1 VDPVITHGSAASD
14 LLEKIRTRSAVVS
27 VIGLGY
33 VGLPLAMLFAE
44 RGFHVLGFDT
54 DAKKMAQLNS
64 GQSYIGHISS
74 DRVQAALAIGRL
86 SSTSHPER
94 LAEADA
100 IIICVPTPLT
110 AHREPDMSYI
120 EGTARTL
127 AEILRRG
134 QLVSLESTTYPG
146 TTSELLLPTLEAT
159 GLRCGHDFFLAYS
172 PEREDPGNP
181 NFSTATIPKVVG
193 GVTPACLEL
202 ADALYS
208 AVVPNTVRV
217 SSTEAAEAVKQLE
230 NIFRAVNVGLVNE
243 LKILFQRMG
252 IQIWEVIEAASTK
265 PFGFMKF
272 TPGPGLGGHCVPVDP
287 FYLTWKARQY
297 DVPMRF
303 IELAGEIN
311 TSMPTYVV
319 SRVAEA
325 LNDHSKCLRGARIL
339 LLGIA
344 YKPDVDDLRESPSL
358 RLIELRRE
366 RGAVVSYNDPHI
378 PKLHRTRRYDFDLAS
393 QELTAEMLAAA
404 DCVLIVTDH
413 AAYDWT
419 FIVRHAAL
427 IVDTRNATRNV
438 AEGRDKIVH
447 A

>member
-1 VDPVITHGSAASD
+1 MDPVITHGSAASD

-159 GLRCGHDFFLAYS
+159 GLRCGQNH
-172 PEREDPGNP
+172 G
-181 NFSTATIPKVVG
+181 IP
-193 GVTPACLEL
+193 
-202 ADALYS
+202 
-208 AVVPNTVRV
+208 
-217 SSTEAAEAVKQLE
+217 
-230 NIFRAVNVGLVNE
+230 
-243 LKILFQRMG
+243 
-252 IQIWEVIEAASTK
+252 
-265 PFGFMKF
+265 
-272 TPGPGLGGHCVPVDP
+272 
-287 FYLTWKARQY
+287 
-297 DVPMRF
+297 
-303 IELAGEIN
+303 
-311 TSMPTYVV
+311 
-319 SRVAEA
+319 
-325 LNDHSKCLRGARIL
+325 
-339 LLGIA
+339 
-344 YKPDVDDLRESPSL
+344 
-358 RLIELRRE
+358 
-366 RGAVVSYNDPHI
+366 
-378 PKLHRTRRYDFDLAS
+378 
-393 QELTAEMLAAA
+393 
-404 DCVLIVTDH
+404 
-413 AAYDWT
+413 
-419 FIVRHAAL
+419 
-427 IVDTRNATRNV
+427 
-438 AEGRDKIVH
+438 
-447 A
+447 